1 VNPTEQVALLRT
13 LLVEHGEGAWV
24 VCGSSSMVPTF
35 APGAR
40 LRVVPAAAPRVGDV
54 ALFDAGDSVVTHRV
68 LARVPLGSDTWIL
81 HAGDAGWGAG
91 LVRQSS
97 VLGRVLS
104 PRRRPTLTRLV
115 VGAAHAIRDV
125 LRRAAARDVTPR
137 MVPDPLATGRQYDA
151 GADGLDAQF
160 AGSRATVRR
169 FDVIDEP
176 QRRCARDAERVLEIG
191 CGTGRLLA
199 TLGGRLRVGIDV
211 SEGMLRIAAGK
222 DLTVMR
228 ADAHR
233 LPFAASSFEAIT
245 AGNGV
250 FRYLDYGRAFAECAR
265 VLRRGGRLAVHQYSR
280 WSLILRPR
288 PQLAPD
294 DPLHVGGLAE
304 VRRPAGEAGFVEE
317 KVYLWRNVSFW
328 PYVVRLPELVAWRLW
343 DHATFVFRKA

>member
-1 VNPTEQVALLRT
+1 
-13 LLVEHGEGAWV
+13 
-24 VCGSSSMVPTF
+24 M
-35 APGAR
+35 
-40 LRVVPAAAPRVGDV
+40 
-54 ALFDAGDSVVTHRV
+54 
-68 LARVPLGSDTWIL
+68 
-81 HAGDAGWGAG
+81 
-91 LVRQSS
+91 
-97 VLGRVLS
+97 
-104 PRRRPTLTRLV
+104 
-115 VGAAHAIRDV
+115 
-125 LRRAAARDVTPR
+125 TPR
-137 MVPDPLATGRQYDA
+137 IVPDPLATGRLYDA

-160 AGSRATVRR
+160 VGSRATVRR

-199 TLGGRLRVGIDV
+199 TLGGRLCVGIDV

-233 LPFAASSFEAIT
+233 LPFAAGSFEAIT

-250 FRYLDYGRAFAECAR
+250 LRYLDYGRAFAECAR

-280 WSLILRPR
+280 RTLILRPR
-288 PQLAPD
+288 PRLVPD
-294 DPLHVGGLAE
+294 SPLHVGDLAE

-328 PYVVRLPELVAWRLW
+328 PYVVRLPEPVAWRLW
-343 DHATFVFRKA
+343 DHVTFVFRKA